1 MLAEPL
7 RFADIRRTSAF
18 RLTAMLGATFA
29 AGIVLLTGTI
39 YLLTARELTDRSDH
53 ILADL
58 ARQMLAVAP
67 QALPA
72 RVRLE
77 TERAGSG
84 LNYYGLL
91 GSNGE
96 PIAGTLRMP
105 PALRYDRPADIE
117 DAGHG
122 IGPIRLLAKR
132 TDRGETLLVGRDISQ
147 IRDLRVRML
156 GILVWSGVAIAIGV
170 GVTAIGLSLGPLR
183 RVRDLQAASRAIAEG
198 HLERRMPLAGRHDEL
213 DQFADTVNAMVAAVG
228 RTIAQ
233 VKGVTDAIA
242 HDLRTPLTRVRANLH
257 RIAQDDALAPD
268 HRARLTR
275 AVDDLDTVLERFAAL
290 LRISELEAGS
300 RRAGFAAV
308 DLGAI
313 AASVAE
319 LYEPLAEDSGIALS
333 LDCGALPLHGDEK
346 LLFEAVSNLVDNAI
360 KFGRA
365 GGHVFIITGQ
375 DAGRWHLDVADDGR
389 GIPADEREAV
399 LRRFHRGSNAASA
412 PGTGLGLS
420 VVAAILGA
428 HGLKLTLLDAHPGL
442 IARITPAG

>member
-39 YLLTARELTDRSDH
+39 YLLTARELTDRSDR

-58 ARQMLAVAP
+58 AGRMLAVAP

-72 RVRLE
+72 RVQLE

-91 GSNGE
+91 GSDGE
-96 PIAGTLRMP
+96 PVAGMLRMP
-105 PALRYDRPADIE
+105 SSLRYDQPADIE

-132 TDRGETLLVGRDISQ
+132 TDRGETLLVGRDITQ

-170 GVTAIGLSLGPLR
+170 GATAIGLSLGPLR

-198 HLERRMPLAGRHDEL
+198 HLERRMPLAGRNDEL
-213 DQFADTVNAMVAAVG
+213 DQFADTVNAMVEDVG

-268 HRARLTR
+268 HRARLTQ

-313 AASVAE
+313 AASVAD
-319 LYEPLAEDSGIALS
+319 LYEPLAEDSGITLS
-333 LDCGALPLHGDEK
+333 LDCDPLPLHGDEK

-365 GGHVFIITGQ
+365 GGHVRITTGG
-375 DAGRWHLDVADDGR
+375 DAARWHLDVADDGP
-389 GIPADEREAV
+389 GIAADEREAV

-412 PGTGLGLS
+412 PGSGLGLS
-420 VVAAILGA
+420 VVSAILGA
-428 HGLKLTLLDAHPGL
+428 HGLRLDLRDAQPGL
-442 IARITPAG
+442 IARITPAE